1 MIKHNMTS
9 AELSKKYEEFHSV
22 FLSRFILAGYE
33 KKTDLETIK
42 EYIKYEYDTVE
53 LAKSE
58 GREIDYDTIPQ
69 CIKEGREVLIL
80 KPFPW
85 EWIQSSSNR
94 FPFNKQYA
102 WGVQPTS
109 EEYQEWIK
117 WLIDTLEEEAIK
129 AGKLQAQKKA
139 G

>member
-69 CIKEGREVLIL
+69 CIKEGREVLKL

-85 EWIQSSSNR
+85 EWIRSSANGIGYYTPEEANIYSKEELAKR
-94 FPFNKQYA
+94 
-102 WGVQPTS
+102 WLTS
-109 EEYQEWIK
+109 I
-117 WLIDTLEEEAIK
+117 IDALEKEAIK
-129 AGKLQAQKKA
+129 AGKLQAQKKI

>member
-1 MIKHNMTS
+1 MIH
-9 AELSKKYEEFHSV
+9 
-22 FLSRFILAGYE
+22 
-33 KKTDLETIK
+33 
-42 EYIKYEYDTVE
+42 IKYEYDTVE

-69 CIKEGREVLIL
+69 CIKEGREIVKL

-85 EWIQSSSNR
+85 EWIQNSSNR
-94 FPFNKQYA
+94 YPFNKKYP

-109 EEYQEWIK
+109 KEYQEWTK

-129 AGKLQAQKKA
+129 AGKLGARKKA